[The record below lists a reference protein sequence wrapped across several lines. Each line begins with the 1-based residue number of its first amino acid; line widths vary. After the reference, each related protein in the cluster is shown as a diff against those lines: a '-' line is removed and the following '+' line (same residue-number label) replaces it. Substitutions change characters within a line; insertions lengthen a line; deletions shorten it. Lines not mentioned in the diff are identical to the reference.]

1 MTVLYSWTALQFL
14 KARRALYGYMHST
27 TTTPR
32 RAWGDLQSTSHARRC
47 YSLVA
52 RAWHHTP
59 DLQRMQSKIAAGWS
73 IVVFEYRFELRR
85 TPDARACHRSR
96 LLTRL
101 TASYRERR
109 VA

>member
-14 KARRALYGYMHST
+14 EARRGMYGYMHST

-59 DLQRMQSKIAAGWS
+59 DLLLHGACAAGR
-73 IVVFEYRFELRR
+73 VKLR
-85 TPDARACHRSR
+85 PAGR
-96 LLTRL
+96 LLCLNTDLNYVAHL
-101 TASYRERR
+101 THVRAIG
-109 VA
+109 VDC